1 MWVDPNF
8 NNKKIKFKL
17 KNKLKIEEEKGSQ
30 ISYLFRAPFAS
41 GFVFSAEMI
50 DTLLYQCFVKSYLI
64 DLVRLMLGLDQVI
77 LLKYSM
83 IF

>member
-1 MWVDPNF
+1 
-8 NNKKIKFKL
+8 
-17 KNKLKIEEEKGSQ
+17 
-30 ISYLFRAPFAS
+30 
-41 GFVFSAEMI
+41 MI

-83 IF
+83 IFKLFYDSNIIKTPGSGHLVSVKFYLKFLYF